1 MWRTEPTGPNL
12 LYVSFALLS
21 RLPLAKKK
29 KKYSQGFRLV
39 SIYLYFCELFFL
51 LKVCKNVFVL
61 AEIAENKKGFKM
73 LHKQNKI
80 QKINKLK
87 AKR

>member
-61 AEIAENKKGFKM
+61 AEIAEKKKA
-73 LHKQNKI
+73 LKCYINKI
-80 QKINKLK
+80 KYKKLIN
-87 AKR
+87 